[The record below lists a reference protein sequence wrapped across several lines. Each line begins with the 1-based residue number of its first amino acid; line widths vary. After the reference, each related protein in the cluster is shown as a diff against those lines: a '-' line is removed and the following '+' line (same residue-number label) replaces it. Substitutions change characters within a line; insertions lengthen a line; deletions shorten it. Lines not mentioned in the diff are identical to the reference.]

1 MGLQKSRKIQ
11 IENAIRYLDHPINHE
26 AIGWKCKNME
36 EVLDKFA
43 WAYGLELVKE
53 HDLILCEATY
63 IFIIDDPTRKF
74 DTIVFHIPIA
84 EITNV
89 ADTLRYIIKTVIS
102 EFELTDE

>member
-1 MGLQKSRKIQ
+1 MELQKSRKIQ
-11 IENAIRYLDHPINHE
+11 INNAIKYLDHPISGN

-63 IFIIDDPTRKF
+63 TFMIDDPTREF
-74 DTIVFHIPIA
+74 DTTSFAIPIA

-89 ADTLRYIIKTVIS
+89 ANTLRYIIDGVKS
-102 EFELTDE
+102 DFGLTDD